1 MLVSMRKSIKSPTL
15 VVRWDALAQGNA
27 NVARLDQKK
36 LTSCM
41 QMLHRNESSMLAV
54 SDNVFVSLKN
64 VGDNEFVLTFGQ
76 TLGSAQYTDCEARVS
91 VRGALW
97 RSYTS
102 SGTLDH
108 SMEDLLRYARF
119 QLLPRYSQA
128 AAVAQN
134 LQRVFGSV
142 LTRSAEACDSRVD
155 DCFMRNNSTVVSKL
169 TDMLNGAH
177 CGKKILPSAVAR
189 FAWLAAV
196 FCSAAPPSK
205 SFSMFHVTQM
215 QVTDMSDY
223 TVERLYEHAP
233 EKQHLTVLMRGESAD
248 DRIRR
253 FNVAVRMFAADS
265 EFVKELLPK
274 LIGLNAAVYSPV
286 MVVAGVRNNQAA
298 AVFLSSESLTTAAH
312 SSAMHTFL
320 CGLSP
325 AP

>member
-1 MLVSMRKSIKSPTL
+1 MQVSMRKSIKNPNL
-15 VVRWDALAQGNA
+15 VVRWDSLGKGPA
-27 NVARLDQKK
+27 NVARVDQTK

-41 QMLHRNESSMLAV
+41 QMLHRNESSLLAV
-54 SDNVFVSLKN
+54 TDDVFVSVKN
-64 VGDNEFVLTFGQ
+64 IGDNEFMLSFGQ
-76 TLGSAQYTDCEARVS
+76 NLDGVHHTNCEARVS
-91 VRGALW
+91 VKNALW
-97 RSYTS
+97 RSFNSQTAP
-102 SGTLDH
+102 DN
-108 SMEDLLRYARF
+108 SMTDLLTYARF
-119 QLLPRYSQA
+119 QLLPQYSKA

-134 LQRVFGSV
+134 LQRMFGSA
-142 LTRSAEACDSRVD
+142 LTRSPEALDSRVD
-155 DCFMRNNSTVVSKL
+155 EAFMRNNSTVVSKL
-169 TDMLNGAH
+169 TDMLNGAN
-177 CGKKILPSAVAR
+177 CGKQISHSAAAR
-189 FAWLAAV
+189 LAWLAAV

-215 QVTDMSDY
+215 QMTDMSDY

-274 LIGLNAAVYSPV
+274 IIGLNAAVYSPV

-298 AVFLSSESLTTAAH
+298 AVFLSSDSLTPTAH

-320 CGLSP
+320 RGLSP